1 MPTVA
6 PDTRLRL
13 SAAELSGLAF
23 SGGPATVSVTDLATG
38 DSEDVEAGEGG
49 ALDVPCPSVPRLL
62 RATWLA
68 GGAEVSAELDVVAA
82 QVCSVEDVRSWRSDE
97 YEIRASDEELFE
109 ARARAVGVI
118 EAEMGRPLQPVMRMG
133 VIDRPNCT
141 GSPQMVMGEGGY
153 ADSLMRVVSA
163 RMGDGRPVSL
173 PRRPGSARLDVRAL
187 RVGEM
192 AEVAYVC
199 GMPVPP
205 EARDAV
211 RALAA
216 WYLTPHATPDNAT
229 STSSD
234 VGTFSI
240 VVAGVS
246 GAATSLPEV
255 NALIRRHGR
264 AGGDVG

>member
-6 PDTRLRL
+6 PDTRCRL
-13 SAAELSGLAF
+13 SVEDMAGVSLA
-23 SGGPATVSVTDLATG
+23 GGPAASSVTDLATG
-38 DSEDVEAGEGG
+38 DVLDVKAGEGG
-49 ALDVPCPSVPRLL
+49 SFELPCPSVPRLL
-62 RATWLA
+62 RVSWLA
-68 GGAEVSAELDVVAA
+68 GGVEVEAEVDVVAA
-82 QVCSVEDVRSWRSDE
+82 HVCSLDDVRSWRADQ
-97 YEIRASDEELFE
+97 YEVRASDDELFSS
-109 ARARAVGVI
+109 RARAVGVI
-118 EAEMGRPLQPVMRMG
+118 EEEMGRALQPVMRLG

-141 GSPQMVMGEGGY
+141 SSPQMVMGEGGY
-153 ADSLMRVVSA
+153 ADSLMYVVSA
-163 RMGDGRPVSL
+163 RMGDGRPASL
-173 PRRPGSARLDVRAL
+173 PKRPGSARLDVRAL

-199 GMPVPP
+199 GMRTPP

-211 RALAA
+211 RALAS
-216 WYLTPHATPDNAT
+216 WYLTPRATPDNAT

-234 VGTFSI
+234 VGTFSL

-246 GAATSLPEV
+246 GAETSLPEV